1 MGEIVEITGQAAPR
15 KFRIRYATTGEERE
29 VLLDA
34 DKVGL
39 FSARGSGTPNH
50 MACPFLREISPGT
63 RVCAVHNSRPELCR
77 QYSCFRVLVCDES
90 GNRLGRVWDAS
101 RYFTTT
107 DPTLREIWDRK
118 IAGHEITDEMEW
130 EDFVGQ
136 ALISEGYRIIR

>member
-1 MGEIVEITGQAAPR
+1 MGEIIEIKEQSAPR
-15 KFRIRYATTGEERE
+15 KFMIRYTTTGEERE
-29 VLLDA
+29 VTIDA
-34 DKVGL
+34 GKVAF
-39 FSARGSGTPNH
+39 FSAQDTGIPSR
-50 MACPFLREISPGT
+50 MACPFLREKSPGT
-63 RVCAVHNSRPELCR
+63 RVCTVHDTRPELCR

-107 DPTLREIWDRK
+107 DSTLREAWDRE

-136 ALISEGYRIIR
+136 LLTGKGYRVVK